1 MLLPL
6 PATSALADLSR
17 RSYPHETAKN
27 LQTFRSIPE
36 QEQFEVVFRKSLQ
49 MSPCLKG
56 KEHPVEGEP
65 KTSRSVQAELIFGSS
80 ARLRNDGDYRM
91 ARVAPRG
98 DFQPRKRKPGARNSE
113 EAIE

>member
-1 MLLPL
+1 M
-6 PATSALADLSR
+6 
-17 RSYPHETAKN
+17 
-27 LQTFRSIPE
+27 QTFRSIPE
-36 QEQFEVVFRKSLQ
+36 QGQFEVVFRKSLQ

-56 KEHPVEGEP
+56 KGDPVEGEP